1 MTQKSYAFLQAES
14 RIRRRKL
21 TKKTLMTI
29 VIFAFALLYFFPILY
44 MFLTGMKSEIQAIHP
59 RLIFQ
64 PTFETYNRIFED
76 ASMYSYLKNSLFQVA
91 VSTLVSLLLGVPAA
105 FVIQFGKFKKPGTNS
120 FLHSWFITTI
130 LLPPVA
136 IMVPLFLFYNSMGL
150 MNKIW
155 GLTILY
161 VGFHIPIVI
170 WMIHSFMAD
179 IPRSLIE
186 ASEIDGC
193 TRVQQILYVVVPLIR
208 MGVFSAGML
217 VAVFV
222 WNEFLLSFTLTTNST
237 ATLAVFMSRFREQ
250 QGQFTA
256 QLSASATICTLPALV
271 LGWSTQKALVKGLT
285 MGSVKG

>member
-1 MTQKSYAFLQAES
+1 MTGRSEALLRA
-14 RIRRRKL
+14 RRNIRNRRYV
-21 TKKTLMTI
+21 KKTVLT
-29 VIFAFALLYFFPILY
+29 VAIFTFALLYFFPILY
-44 MFLTGMKSEIQAIHP
+44 MFLTGLKTEIQAVHP
-59 RLIFQ
+59 RIFFK
-64 PTFETYNRIFED
+64 PSLETYDKILTD
-76 ASMYSYLKNSLFQVA
+76 ASMYSYLLNSVFQIV

-105 FVIQFGKFKKPGTNS
+105 FAIQFGKFKKPTTNS
-120 FLHSWFITTI
+120 SLRKWFITTI

-136 IMVPLFLFYNSMGL
+136 IVVPMYLFFNSMGL
-150 MNKIW
+150 MNKVW

-170 WMIHSFMAD
+170 WMIHSFMTD

-193 TRVQQILYVVVPLIR
+193 SRVQQILYVVLPLIR
-208 MGVFSAGML
+208 MGVFSSGML

-256 QLSASATICTLPALV
+256 QLSASATICTLPALA

-285 MGSVKG
+285 MGAVKG

>member
-1 MTQKSYAFLQAES
+1 MTGRSEALLRA
-14 RIRRRKL
+14 RRNIRNRKFVRKNVL
-21 TKKTLMTI
+21 TIL
-29 VIFAFALLYFFPILY
+29 IFSFALLYFFPILY
-44 MFLTGMKSEIQAIHP
+44 MFLTGLKTEMQAVHP
-59 RLIFQ
+59 RIFFK
-64 PTFETYNRIFED
+64 PSLETYNKILTD
-76 ASMYSYLKNSLFQVA
+76 ASMYSYLLNSVFQVF
-91 VSTLVSLLLGVPAA
+91 VSTLISLLLGVPAA
-105 FVIQFGKFKKPGTNS
+105 FAIQFGKFKKPTTNS
-120 FLHSWFITTI
+120 SLRKWFITTI

-136 IMVPLFLFYNSMGL
+136 IVVPMYLIFNTMGL
-150 MNKIW
+150 MNKVW

-170 WMIHSFMAD
+170 WMIHSFMTD

-193 TRVQQILYVVVPLIR
+193 SRVQQILYVVLPLIR
-208 MGVFSAGML
+208 MGVFSSGML

-285 MGSVKG
+285 MGAVKG

>member
-1 MTQKSYAFLQAES
+1 MTQRSEAFLRAES
-14 RIRRRKL
+14 NIRRRRL
-21 TKKTLMTI
+21 SKKVILTI
-29 VIFAFALLYFFPILY
+29 VVFAFALLYFFPILY

-59 RLIFQ
+59 RIFFE
-64 PTFETYNRIFED
+64 PTFETYEKIFTD
-76 ASMYSYLKNSLFQVA
+76 ASMYSYLKNSLFQVV
-91 VSTLVSLLLGVPAA
+91 VSTLVSLLLGIPAA
-105 FVIQFGKFKKPGTNS
+105 FVIQFGKFKKPKTNS

-136 IMVPLFLFYNSMGL
+136 IMVPLFLFYNAMGL

-161 VGFHIPIVI
+161 IGFHIPIVI
-170 WMIHSFMAD
+170 WMIHSFMTD
-179 IPRSLIE
+179 IPKSLIE

-193 TRVQQILYVVVPLIR
+193 SRLQQIAYVVLPLVK
-208 MGVFSAGML
+208 MGIFSAGML

-271 LGWSTQKALVKGLT
+271 LGWSTQKSLVKGLT
-285 MGSVKG
+285 MGAVKG

>member
-1 MTQKSYAFLQAES
+1 MTGRSEALLRA
-14 RIRRRKL
+14 RRNIRNRKFVRKYVL
-21 TKKTLMTI
+21 TIL
-29 VIFAFALLYFFPILY
+29 IFSFALLYFFPILY
-44 MFLTGMKSEIQAIHP
+44 MFLTGLKTELQAVHP
-59 RLIFQ
+59 RIFFR
-64 PTFETYNRIFED
+64 PTLETYNKILTD
-76 ASMYSYLKNSLFQVA
+76 ASMYSYLLNSVFQVF
-91 VSTLVSLLLGVPAA
+91 VSTLISLLLGVPAA
-105 FVIQFGKFKKPGTNS
+105 FAIQFGKFKKPTTNS
-120 FLHSWFITTI
+120 SLRKWFITTI

-136 IMVPLFLFYNSMGL
+136 IVVPMYLIFNTMGL
-150 MNKIW
+150 MNKVW

-161 VGFHIPIVI
+161 VGFHVPIVI
-170 WMIHSFMAD
+170 WMIHSFMTD

-193 TRVQQILYVVVPLIR
+193 SRVQQILYVVLPLIR
-208 MGVFSAGML
+208 MGVFSSGML

-285 MGSVKG
+285 MGAVKG

>member
-1 MTQKSYAFLQAES
+1 MTGRSEALLRA
-14 RIRRRKL
+14 RRNIRNRKFVRKYVL
-21 TKKTLMTI
+21 TIL
-29 VIFAFALLYFFPILY
+29 IFSFALLYFFPILY
-44 MFLTGMKSEIQAIHP
+44 MFLTGLKTEMQAVHP
-59 RLIFQ
+59 RIFFT
-64 PTFETYNRIFED
+64 PTLETYDKILTD
-76 ASMYSYLKNSLFQVA
+76 ASMYSYLLNSVFQVF
-91 VSTLVSLLLGVPAA
+91 VSTLISLLLGVPAA
-105 FVIQFGKFKKPGTNS
+105 FAIQFGKFKKPTTNS
-120 FLHSWFITTI
+120 SLRKWFITTI

-136 IMVPLFLFYNSMGL
+136 IVVPMYLIFNTMGL
-150 MNKIW
+150 MNKVW

-161 VGFHIPIVI
+161 VGFHVPIVI
-170 WMIHSFMAD
+170 WMIHSFMTD

-193 TRVQQILYVVVPLIR
+193 SRIQQILYVVLPLIR
-208 MGVFSAGML
+208 MGVFSSGML

-285 MGSVKG
+285 MGAVKG

>member
-1 MTQKSYAFLQAES
+1 MTQKSQALLRAES
-14 RIRRRKL
+14 NIRRRKMS
-21 TKKTLMTI
+21 KKVFLTI
-29 VIFAFALLYFFPILY
+29 VVFAFAILYFFPILY

-59 RLIFQ
+59 KIFFE
-64 PTFETYNRIFED
+64 PTFETYEKIFTD
-76 ASMYSYLKNSLFQVA
+76 ASMYSYLKNSLFQVT
-91 VSTLVSLLLGVPAA
+91 VSTLISLLLGIPAA
-105 FVIQFGKFKKPGTNS
+105 FVIQFGKFKNPKTNS

-161 VGFHIPIVI
+161 IGFHIPIVI
-170 WMIHSFMAD
+170 WMIHSFMTD
-179 IPRSLIE
+179 IPKSLIE

-193 TRVQQILYVVVPLIR
+193 SRVQQIVYVVLPLVK
-208 MGVFSAGML
+208 MGIFSAGML

-237 ATLAVFMSRFREQ
+237 ATLAVYMRRFR
-250 QGQFTA
+250 
-256 QLSASATICTLPALV
+256 
-271 LGWSTQKALVKGLT
+271 
-285 MGSVKG
+285 